1 MVVVSI
7 SGSPSPASRS
17 AWLLQHVAERA
28 GRRIERHHAIAVRD
42 LPAQPLL
49 HGDATDPVIAQAH
62 RAIAQAQAVLIG
74 TPIYKAAYSGL
85 LKLFL
90 DALPPDAL
98 RGKPALAVATGGSP
112 GHLLALDYA
121 LKPVL
126 SALGARHVVDCVYAV
141 DAQLVRAPQG
151 GYVPDDGLLQRLD
164 QALDA
169 LLQSL
174 PGARRAT
181 PRDSTEPAEVAVRL
195 HC

>member
-28 GRRIERHHAIAVRD
+28 GRRIERHHAIVVRD

-49 HGDATDPVIAQAH
+49 HGDTADAAIAQAH
-62 RAIAQAQAVLIG
+62 RAVVQAQAVLIG

-90 DALPPDAL
+90 DALAPEAL
-98 RGKPALAVATGGSP
+98 RGKPVLALATGGSP

-126 SALGARHVVDCVYAV
+126 SALGARHIVDAVYAV
-141 DAQLVRAPQG
+141 DSQLVRAPQG

-169 LLQSL
+169 LLQVSAN
-174 PGARRAT
+174 ARRAAA
-181 PRDSTEPAEVAVRL
+181 REPDTAEVAVRL